1 MHLFGNIKN
10 IKYYLDVKHK
20 NMQTLL
26 FNTTT
31 KEVKLYEGEKQSSKL
46 LDLVT
51 QVPTVRIVESGY
63 YEVMK
68 KIDGGEKNIPVL
80 RVPISNT
87 NMFIEK

>member
-1 MHLFGNIKN
+1 
-10 IKYYLDVKHK
+10 
-20 NMQTLL
+20 MQTLV
-26 FNTTT
+26 FNTTK

-46 LDLVT
+46 LDMVT
-51 QVPTVRIVESGY
+51 EVPTVRVSENGY

-68 KIDGGEKNIPVL
+68 KIEGEEKNAPVL